1 VRLKCLWIGGT
12 RSPAFAGLEAEYAQR
27 IQRFLPLEIDAIP
40 EAKKVDPR
48 KRVAQLDREAKL
60 LERKIETRS
69 YLVVLDEEGKEFTSK
84 GFAGFFEEMM
94 NRGCSAVTFVGGGHM
109 GIPAVLLSRCDLAL
123 SLSRFTLPHELARIV
138 LLEQIY
144 RSFSIIR
151 GLPYHR

>member
-1 VRLKCLWIGGT
+1 MRLKCLWIGGT
-12 RSPAFAGLEAEYAQR
+12 RSPAFAGLEADYAQR

-48 KRVAQLDREAKL
+48 KQAAQLDREARL
-60 LERKIETRS
+60 LEKKIERRS
-69 YLVVLDEEGKEFTSK
+69 YLVVLDEKGKEFTSK

-94 NRGCSAVTFVGGGHM
+94 NRGGSAITFVGGGHL
-109 GIPAVLLSRCDLAL
+109 GVPAKLLGRSDMVL
-123 SLSRFTLPHELARIV
+123 SLSRFTLPHELARV
-138 LLEQIY
+138 LLLEQIY